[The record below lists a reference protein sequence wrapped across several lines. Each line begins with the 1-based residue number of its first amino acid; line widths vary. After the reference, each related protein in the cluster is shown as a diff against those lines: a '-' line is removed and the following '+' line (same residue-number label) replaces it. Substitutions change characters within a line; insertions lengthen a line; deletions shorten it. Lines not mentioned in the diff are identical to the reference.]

1 MGGRFENLL
10 SFLKMAGP
18 FSQVINDQPL
28 RLDLLKI
35 GDVSYLIFLSGPG
48 FPVSPSEGE
57 LRGSNSR
64 QDIFWSIVKQ
74 GREVLVEYVL

>member
-35 GDVSYLIFLSGPG
+35 GDVSYLISLNGPG